1 MAENVETNEAV
12 LGSKMIAMSPEKMFW
27 TAEIELYRCVMSN
40 GPYGF
45 KKNAK
50 RVNIFWD
57 FGPP

>member
-1 MAENVETNEAV
+1 M
-12 LGSKMIAMSPEKMFW
+12 KPEKKIW
-27 TAEIELYRCVMSN
+27 TAEIELYHWVMSN

-50 RVNIFWD
+50 RVNAFLD